1 MRKACLCNSGNSPR
15 DGQGIKRISMPGSGI
30 HPQQPS
36 AEAWCR
42 VGQVPYPDA
51 EHFGRC
57 LQCALTGRRRLSLPA
72 NSYPGKKIVRA
83 GGQSSQLFP
92 VGERHQFVQ
101 NFLQSLKPA
110 CVVPGRAEFV
120 FAAQQ
125 VEPVR
130 LTDLRYLVPQLGD
143 AFFDRILHSDKAS
156 TNTCANYSPK
166 RLKCVPERLR

>member
-1 MRKACLCNSGNSPR
+1 MQNAWKVAAVRPDWPAKTVIA
-15 DGQGIKRISMPGSGI
+15 
-30 HPQQPS
+30 PQFS
-36 AEAWCR
+36 
-42 VGQVPYPDA
+42 
-51 EHFGRC
+51 
-57 LQCALTGRRRLSLPA
+57 S
-72 NSYPGKKIVRA
+72 GKKIVRA
-83 GGQSSQLFP
+83 GGTSSQLFP

-110 CVVPGRAEFV
+110 CMVPGRAEFV

-166 RLKCVPERLR
+166 RRECVPERLR